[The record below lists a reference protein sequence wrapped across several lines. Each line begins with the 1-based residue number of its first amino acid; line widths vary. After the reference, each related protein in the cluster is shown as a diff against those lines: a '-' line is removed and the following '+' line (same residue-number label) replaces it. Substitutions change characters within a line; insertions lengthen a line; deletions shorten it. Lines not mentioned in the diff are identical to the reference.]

1 MDKHIIII
9 ALLTTYNV
17 NFNLHENEYCLQ
29 EAYGTD
35 GPTNSNSVSSPTV
48 FPSAS
53 SECIDGPP
61 LSASNYLD
69 SVPTSTV
76 NRITGLKP
84 QDLGT
89 LLAVLGLE
97 KYISK
102 FHTNSLS

>member
-1 MDKHIIII
+1 MDKHSIII
-9 ALLTTYNV
+9 ALLTTYV
-17 NFNLHENEYCLQ
+17 NFNLHENGYCLQ
-29 EAYGTD
+29 EAYGID
-35 GPTNSNSVSSPTV
+35 GPTNSNLVSSPTV

-53 SECIDGPP
+53 SECIDGPL

-69 SVPTSTV
+69 SVPASTV

-89 LLAVLGLE
+89 MLTVLGLE

-102 FHTNSLS
+102 FHTNPLY